1 MRKKRLILT
10 VLFTLVLG
18 LLVFIIPRKISIA
31 TINCKSQFSQCSG
44 SIQNDLAAFS
54 GESLITTK
62 RRLKT
67 YLADNVR
74 IDSYNYHF
82 VPPNSYDVT
91 LVEKTASFS
100 IQNTDY
106 NSITLISN
114 DGEVLAIV
122 EESALPTLTINGKVW
137 NIGDYIDAD
146 IGRAI
151 TLAEKLNSLYPEA
164 TFAIIDDSLVVNTIE
179 SFVVYF
185 PLTGDQDVL
194 LGSLTLI
201 LSRLKQDEE
210 EFRIEGDRRV
220 QEIDLRF
227 KNPVLR

>member
-1 MRKKRLILT
+1 MTRKRLILT
-10 VLFTLVLG
+10 IVGVLVLG
-18 LLVFIIPRKISIA
+18 GLGYGIPRKIVIT

-44 SIQNDLAAFS
+44 SIQNDLAGFS
-54 GESLITTK
+54 GKSLITTK

-74 IDSYNYHF
+74 IDSYTYHF
-82 VPPNSYDVT
+82 VPLDTYDVT

-100 IQNTDY
+100 IRNTDY
-106 NSITLISN
+106 NSIALISSE
-114 DGEVLAIV
+114 GEVITIV
-122 EESALPTLTINGKVW
+122 EESALPTLTINGRVW
-137 NIGDYIDAD
+137 DIGETIDAD
-146 IGRAI
+146 IWSAI
-151 TLAEKLNSLYPEA
+151 SLAEKLNSLYPDA
-164 TFAIIDDSLVVNTIE
+164 TYAIVDDALAVSTIE
-179 SFVVYF
+179 SYVVYF
-185 PLTGDQDVL
+185 PLTGDRDVL